1 MRVFITGASGFIGRA
16 LHERYTADG
25 HQVRGCDLVPDP
37 ARDVVAGDVGGP
49 GAWQEH
55 AAGCELVIHTAA
67 TVSLRLERPDEVWR
81 ANVLG
86 TAHAVD
92 AAARGGA
99 ERFVHFSSVT
109 AFGFDFPDGVDER
122 HPVHNTYV
130 PYPDTKIA
138 SEQVVLQAHIEGRI
152 RATIVRPG
160 DVYGPRS
167 RAWAVVPV
175 ELIKARRFTLPGG
188 GGGIHSPIY
197 IDNLVDGVVL
207 AAASADAIGQI
218 FTLSDG
224 VGVPCREFFRPYAEL
239 VGRRLL
245 TLPTPAAIAA
255 AAVVQRLA
263 RLQPGDN
270 DINPGSVRYLLRR
283 GTYSNAKARSVLG
296 WEPRVGVPEG
306 LERTVSWLRAEGYG
320 SD

>member
-25 HQVRGCDLVPDP
+25 H
-37 ARDVVAGDVGGP
+37 
-49 GAWQEH
+49 
-55 AAGCELVIHTAA
+55 
-67 TVSLRLERPDEVWR
+67 
-81 ANVLG
+81 
-86 TAHAVD
+86 
-92 AAARGGA
+92 
-99 ERFVHFSSVT
+99 
-109 AFGFDFPDGVDER
+109 DGVDETY
-122 HPVHNTYV
+122 PVHNTYV

-138 SEQVVLQAHIEGRI
+138 SEQVVLQAHIEGRVG
-152 RATIVRPG
+152 ATIVRPG

-167 RAWAVVPV
+167 RAWAVIPAQ
-175 ELIKARRFTLPGG
+175 LIKARRFTLPGG
-188 GGGIHSPIY
+188 GRGIHSPIY

-207 AAASADAIGQI
+207 AAASPDAVGQI

-224 VGVPCREFFRPYAEL
+224 VGVPCREFFRPHAEL

-245 TLPTPAAIAA
+245 TLPTPLAVGA
-255 AAVVQRLA
+255 AAVVQRIA
-263 RLQPGDN
+263 RLGPGDN

-306 LERTVSWLRAEGYG
+306 LERTVAWLRAEGYG
-320 SD
+320 PGLMAGLTARTEGPD